1 MRRTAFVTLSCLVL
15 TTGCAAPLGMAA
27 ASLAGS
33 AVTEAGAKLGREA
46 SARLSLWLDGDD
58 APPSPA
64 EEACRDDPDA
74 DGCEP
79 ELLLA
84 AYLKRAS
91 PERREQ
97 ILTAL
102 PPDLRGQMEAAL
114 AEDGGSPAAV
124 AAPASAYDVAP
135 AAGPQDPA
143 AAPPPTPLFN
153 PFAAGVR

>member
-1 MRRTAFVTLSCLVL
+1 MRGIVFVTCSCLVL

-27 ASLAGS
+27 ASLAGG
-33 AVTEAGAKLGREA
+33 AATEAGSQLGHEA
-46 SARLSLWLDGDD
+46 STRLSLWLNGDD
-58 APPSPA
+58 APPSP
-64 EEACRDDPDA
+64 EACRDDPDA

-114 AEDGGSPAAV
+114 ADDRASPAAV

-135 AAGPQDPA
+135 AAGPQGPA